1 MNMIMHDVHYKRFDI
16 KNEDTLERPQHYDM
30 RFEAIVANPPFS
42 AKWTASPLFMNDER
56 FSAYGKLAPSSKADF
71 AFVQHMLH
79 QLDENG
85 TMAIVLPHGVL
96 FRGGAEGHIRE
107 YLIKEKNCLDAVI
120 GLPANIF
127 YGTGIPTC
135 ILVLKKKR
143 TDAKSILFID
153 ASQHYEKVKTQNVL
167 RTEDIDKIISTYE
180 NRTEEEKYSYI
191 ADLNEVANNDY
202 NLNIPRYVDTFE
214 EEEEIVLDNIC
225 SALKKLSDLSHK
237 NDEILKKQ
245 CDILQ
250 IPFPN
255 GHNISLL
262 HQYKKGVMQQLFS
275 GKLRFKDENGKD
287 YPDWEE
293 KRLGDVGSIISGL
306 TYSPDDINEDGI
318 LVLRSSNVQNR
329 RLSFQDNVYVKTS
342 AFNPVKLNDILI
354 CVRNGSKH
362 LIGKNTIIDKETA
375 GVAFGAFMSVYRS
388 EYNLYIFHYFDT
400 DEYKN
405 EVHKNL
411 GATIN
416 SINGSD
422 LKNFKIPFP
431 SIEEQQKIANF
442 LSSVD
447 AKIES
452 TSQQINQTQS
462 FKKGLLQQMF
472 V

>member
-1 MNMIMHDVHYKRFDI
+1 MKYEIQNTPQLRFQEFDGEWEKSKLNKFASLNP
-16 KNEDTLERPQHYDM
+16 KNSELPESFIYIDLESVTDG
-30 RFEAIVANPPFS
+30 
-42 AKWTASPLFMNDER
+42 L
-56 FSAYGKLAPSSKADF
+56 
-71 AFVQHMLH
+71 
-79 QLDENG
+79 
-85 TMAIVLPHGVL
+85 
-96 FRGGAEGHIRE
+96 
-107 YLIKEKNCLDAVI
+107 LIKESVISKNEAPSRAQRILKDKDILYQTVRPYQKNNLYFDKVGDYVAS
-120 GLPANIF
+120 
-127 YGTGIPTC
+127 TGYAQI
-135 ILVLKKKR
+135 R
-143 TDAKSILFID
+143 TKNDSQFLF
-153 ASQHYEKVKTQNVL
+153 QFLHTEKF
-167 RTEDIDKIISTYE
+167 
-180 NRTEEEKYSYI
+180 
-191 ADLNEVANNDY
+191 VANVMLRCTGTSYPAIN
-202 NLNIPRYVDTFE
+202 
-214 EEEEIVLDNIC
+214 
-225 SALKKLSDLSHK
+225 SSDLSSIEISYPQLPEQQK
-237 NDEILKKQ
+237 IASFLSAVDEKTQQLSRKKE
-245 CDILQ
+245 
-250 IPFPN
+250 
-255 GHNISLL
+255 LL
-262 HQYKKGVMQQLFS
+262 EQYKKGVMQQLFS

-287 YPDWEE
+287 YADWEE
-293 KRLGDVGSIISGL
+293 KKLGDVGSIVSGL

-388 EYNLYIFHYFDT
+388 NYNLYIFHYFDT

-422 LKNFKIPFP
+422 LKKFKIPFP

-442 LSSVD
+442 LSSID
-447 AKIES
+447 TKIES
-452 TSQQINQTQS
+452 TSQQINQMQS

>member
-1 MNMIMHDVHYKRFDI
+1 MEKLKKIPSLRFSEFNGNWNNRKIKEILSIGSGRDYKNLGIGEVPVFGTGGLMTKVDSYLNDGETVCIGRKGTIDKPMYFNGKI
-16 KNEDTLERPQHYDM
+16 WTVDTLFFTHSFKESDPKFVYYLFQRVNWKQHN
-30 RFEAIVANPPFS
+30 EAGGV
-42 AKWTASPLFMNDER
+42 
-56 FSAYGKLAPSSKADF
+56 PSLSK
-71 AFVQHMLH
+71 
-79 QLDENG
+79 
-85 TMAIVLPHGVL
+85 
-96 FRGGAEGHIRE
+96 
-107 YLIKEKNCLDAVI
+107 
-120 GLPANIF
+120 
-127 YGTGIPTC
+127 
-135 ILVLKKKR
+135 
-143 TDAKSILFID
+143 
-153 ASQHYEKVKTQNVL
+153 
-167 RTEDIDKIISTYE
+167 STIE
-180 NRTEEEKYSYI
+180 
-191 ADLNEVANNDY
+191 
-202 NLNIPRYVDTFE
+202 
-214 EEEEIVLDNIC
+214 
-225 SALKKLSDLSHK
+225 
-237 NDEILKKQ
+237 Q
-245 CDILQ
+245 
-250 IPFPN
+250 
-255 GHNISLL
+255 ISLSL
-262 HQYKKGVMQQLFS
+262 PPLPEQQKIASFLSAVDEKIQQLSRKKELLEQYKKGVMQQLFP

-287 YPDWEE
+287 YADWEE

-462 FKKGLLQQMF
+462 FKKGLLQQLF